1 MASLESQ
8 SHFQHNRPD
17 VFQADVRH
25 VSRVFDDDKNL
36 ASRLHRVGMIRSW
49 VIFDR
54 VAGQVNLYV
63 SDPDK
68 NGLYSAVV
76 HRVILQR

>member
-1 MASLESQ
+1 MSRAVSMTIKFQLGEWSTVAGFSLSESDLD
-8 SHFQHNRPD
+8 PCD
-17 VFQADVRH
+17 D
-25 VSRVFDDDKNL
+25 RV
-36 ASRLHRVGMIRSW
+36 SRLHRVRTIRSW

-54 VAGQVNLYV
+54 VVGQVNLYV